1 MPSSS
6 PRSTRSAACP
16 ASRTPGRS
24 TSCHTTTGD
33 GTGTCATR
41 AAPPAIRPGTR
52 WWRTAWSTRRSSRPS
67 ACGSSPGGSS
77 PTPTM
82 DVPGRRRSSSSITR
96 WRRAISRARTRSAGG
111 STPATLPS
119 PPSSAWWRTAG
130 KRGRSIPPPPP
141 TAEMCWSYAQNN
153 TRSVAFPIVVRVR
166 RGEPGAVAGTV
177 QAAIRSVEPAA
188 AISQVRSLEEIIA
201 TSVGQPRFYLVL
213 PGLFAA
219 VALLLSAA
227 GLYGLTTYAVARRT
241 REIGIRTA
249 LGATPAQATALVLRD
264 GVLLV
269 AGGLAA
275 GGALGVM
282 ATRLLTRLLYGV
294 SPLDPVAWAAVS
306 TVLALAG
313 GVAAF
318 VPARHAA
325 RVDPLAAIRAEGGD
339 GAALPPDGAGG
350 LAPVSRVSPR
360 ESEFRV
366 ECRRPGSRRP
376 YRRDAGRPVARRLPS
391 CAWAGGIR
399 SSFRRERPPRSRH
412 KPGPAADARVA
423 PRGATPRTV
432 PVEAGGPA
440 ESAAPRPSWA
450 HAGGPEPAG
459 SAGPGEVSCKPLQRE
474 LQWSHSE

>member
-1 MPSSS
+1 MALAMLVALGCGIGPAWRASGAD
-6 PRSTRSAACP
+6 PQEALRAGGTRTGAGTAQHRFLNLLIMGEVALALVLLLAAGLVMRGFLGLLRQDPGFDPKPLLTLVVNLPNERYKEATTADAFLEP
-16 ASRTPGRS
+16 AL
-24 TSCHTTTGD
+24 D
-33 GTGTCATR
+33 
-41 AAPPAIRPGTR
+41 AIRG
-52 WWRTAWSTRRSSRPS
+52 
-67 ACGSSPGGSS
+67 
-77 PTPTM
+77 
-82 DVPGRRRSSSSITR
+82 VPGVADAGAINLLPYDNWGWNWNVRYEGRPAGDPTRYPLVENRVVNPTLFPTLGMRLLAGRLLTDADDGRPGAPAVVVVNHALAARDFPGEDPVGRRFYTSDTSFATIVGVVADIRNE
-96 WRRAISRARTRSAGG
+96 GPFN
-111 STPATLPS
+111 PAD
-119 PPSSAWWRTAG
+119 
-130 KRGRSIPPPPP
+130 
-141 TAEMCWSYAQNN
+141 AEMYWSYAQNN
-153 TRSVAFPIVVRVR
+153 TRSVTFPIVVRVR

-188 AISQVRSLEEIIA
+188 AISQVRSMEEIIA

-213 PGLFAA
+213 LGLFAA

-325 RVDPLAAIRAEGGD
+325 RVDPLAAIRAE
-339 GAALPPDGAGG
+339 
-350 LAPVSRVSPR
+350 
-360 ESEFRV
+360 
-366 ECRRPGSRRP
+366 
-376 YRRDAGRPVARRLPS
+376 
-391 CAWAGGIR
+391 
-399 SSFRRERPPRSRH
+399 
-412 KPGPAADARVA
+412 
-423 PRGATPRTV
+423 
-432 PVEAGGPA
+432 
-440 ESAAPRPSWA
+440 
-450 HAGGPEPAG
+450 
-459 SAGPGEVSCKPLQRE
+459 
-474 LQWSHSE
+474 